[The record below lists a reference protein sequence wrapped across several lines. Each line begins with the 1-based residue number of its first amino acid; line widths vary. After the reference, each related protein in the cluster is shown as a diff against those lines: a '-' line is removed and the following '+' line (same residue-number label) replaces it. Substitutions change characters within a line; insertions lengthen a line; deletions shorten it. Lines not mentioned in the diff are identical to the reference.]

1 MGGATRP
8 KCEHGTPG
16 SGPQFGHGARLL
28 EACASA
34 ARSRP
39 GRAGIAGNMLPWD
52 ARLRVCSGSCTQRA
66 LFRPEFWRELLRW
79 FVAMGW
85 CCFHIINVHCAFI
98 ICNKWTEN
106 ATGG

>member
-34 ARSRP
+34 ACSRP
-39 GRAGIAGNMLPWD
+39 TRAGIAENMLPCIAGFAS
-52 ARLRVCSGSCTQRA
+52 ARVLVPKRA
-66 LFRPEFWRELLRW
+66 LEIAENWPELLKQQ
-79 FVAMGW
+79 
-85 CCFHIINVHCAFI
+85 HPI
-98 ICNKWTEN
+98 
-106 ATGG
+106 ATNRYI